1 MRVPRSSGPA
11 TKFVGLRL
19 TSEELER
26 LDTWRTEHGSPSRS
40 HAVRAL
46 IGATGP
52 VAGPRGLD
60 LPVTLRSKLE
70 TLVDDGYARDV
81 DGALTLVLTMGLDS
95 LHRLHVE
102 QWRELR
108 KAARETSDRSRDRK
122 RVDREGRGLLER

>member
-1 MRVPRSSGPA
+1 M
-11 TKFVGLRL
+11 
-19 TSEELER
+19 
-26 LDTWRTEHGSPSRS
+26 
-40 HAVRAL
+40 RAL
-46 IGATGP
+46 IGASGP
-52 VAGPRGLD
+52 ASEPRALD

-108 KAARETSDRSRDRK
+108 NAAREHSDRSRDRK
-122 RVDREGRGLLER
+122 RADREGRGLLER